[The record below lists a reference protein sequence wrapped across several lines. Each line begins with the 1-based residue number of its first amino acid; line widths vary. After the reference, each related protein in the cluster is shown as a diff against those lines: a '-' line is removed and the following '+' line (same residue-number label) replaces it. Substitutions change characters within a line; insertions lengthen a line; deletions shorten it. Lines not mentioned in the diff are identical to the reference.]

1 MVVVI
6 VAARKAV
13 CCCPK
18 LVERVVVCRVPNVV
32 VEAVVNHAV
41 SNFVC
46 SFANI
51 RPDFRRVVAENVWQL
66 FLRRARTEIYVCSN
80 Q

>member
-1 MVVVI
+1 MVI
-6 VAARKAV
+6 VIVSARKAV

-41 SNFVC
+41 SEFVC
-46 SFANI
+46 GFANI
-51 RPDFRRVVAENVWQL
+51 RPNFW
-66 FLRRARTEIYVCSN
+66 
-80 Q
+80 